1 MSIPLQYIP
10 QRIKQYTQQKISRY
24 AKHNIGGMEMNEQEI
39 SRILAKENNPEL
51 IGKILWKYDQI
62 KELKTSILKI
72 QNTLGVYTSEDIVNK
87 IRYCIKTLEYEIR
100 EAL

>member
-1 MSIPLQYIP
+1 
-10 QRIKQYTQQKISRY
+10 
-24 AKHNIGGMEMNEQEI
+24 MNEQEI
-39 SRILAKENNPEL
+39 SRILEKENNLEL

-72 QNTLGVYTSEDIVNK
+72 QNTLGVHASEDIVNT